1 VKINETIPRIR
12 AAISAVQVRAAAA
25 VPVMAAAVQVPYIVY
40 DYVLGVFVKFL
51 TRADVVKLFSD
62 TDMSMAKPFAD
73 QYTVA
78 DFPDVVPNKRF
89 ADAVEVDDALS
100 PFQIGKGLF
109 ENPKIEEGAYF
120 AEDYTDPGYTVTA
133 VEVSFTKTRSDNL
146 AAADA
151 LFALNMT
158 LSSSDAVSMVDSIA
172 FARIISFTDA
182 ADAASITVLSAAKS
196 FADQYTVADFPD
208 VVPHKRFSDDVDT
221 ADTVVIVAN
230 LGIVDEASIAD
241 SGSIRMQDYCDFTY
255 FAEDYVGE
263 ARTF

>member
-78 DFPDVVPNKRF
+78 DFPDVVPNKRLP
-89 ADAVEVDDALS
+89 DAIDVADALS

-120 AEDYTDPGYTVTA
+120 AEDYTDPGYTIIS
-133 VEVSFTKTRSDNL
+133 VEVSFTKPLSDNL

-151 LFALNMT
+151 LFALGIT
-158 LSSSDAVSMVDSIA
+158 HVS
-172 FARIISFTDA
+172 TDA
-182 ADAASITVLSAAKS
+182 ALAADNVV
-196 FADQYTVADFPD
+196 FAQILRIIDTPVA
-208 VVPHKRFSDDVDT
+208 
-221 ADTVVIVAN
+221 
-230 LGIVDEASIAD
+230 AD
-241 SGSIRMQDYCDFTY
+241 SGVLRMQDYCAFDY

-263 ARTF
+263 VRNF

>member
-1 VKINETIPRIR
+1 M
-12 AAISAVQVRAAAA
+12 S
-25 VPVMAAAVQVPYIVY
+25 AAVQVPYIVY
-40 DYVLGVFVKFL
+40 NYVLGVFVKFL
-51 TRADVVKLFSD
+51 TRADVVRLFSD

-100 PFQIGKGLF
+100 PFQISKGLF

-120 AEDYTDPGYTVTA
+120 AEDYTDPGYTIVSI
-133 VEVSFTKTRSDNL
+133 ELSFTKPLSESV
-146 AAADA
+146 AAADT
-151 LFALNMT
+151 LFALNMLIGPT
-158 LSSSDAVSMVDSIA
+158 DAVSMVDSIVFTRILA
-172 FARIISFTDA
+172 FADA
-182 ADAASITVLSAAKS
+182 ADVLSVSELSAAKP
-196 FADQYTVADFPD
+196 FADQYTVADFPN
-208 VVPHKRFSDDVDT
+208 VVPNKRIVDG
-221 ADTVVIVAN
+221 AGAVDTVVIAAN
-230 LGIVDEASIAD
+230 LGIVDAASIAD

>member
-25 VPVMAAAVQVPYIVY
+25 VPVMSAAVQVPYIVY
-40 DYVLGVFVKFL
+40 NYVLGVFVKFL
-51 TRADVVKLFSD
+51 TRADVVRLFSD
-62 TDMSMAKPFAD
+62 TDMSLSKPFAD

-78 DFPDVVPNKRF
+78 DFPDVVPNKRLP
-89 ADAVEVDDALS
+89 DGVEAADALS

-120 AEDYTDPGYTVTA
+120 AEDYTDVGYTIVSFQLSFTKAQAETVTA
-133 VEVSFTKTRSDNL
+133 
-146 AAADA
+146 
-151 LFALNMT
+151 
-158 LSSSDAVSMVDSIA
+158 
-172 FARIISFTDA
+172 TDA
-182 ADAASITVLSAAKS
+182 GVVLG
-196 FADQYTVADFPD
+196 TTLGPT
-208 VVPHKRFSDDVDT
+208 DT
-221 ADTVVIVAN
+221 ATMADTVVFAAN
-230 LGIVDEASIAD
+230 LGIVDAASIAD